1 MRTEDLLRV
10 IGDVDFIRED
20 IDEITDQLQLTKP
33 EAKRLSQ
40 AISSLETAKSILIDL
55 FPTVRS
61 LSAEVRE
68 ELSAALAEI

>member
-20 IDEITDQLQLTKP
+20 IDEITGQLQLTKT
-33 EAKRLSQ
+33 EARRLSQ
-40 AISSLETAKSILIDL
+40 AISSLEKAKSILIDL
-55 FPTVRS
+55 FPNVRS

>member
-33 EAKRLSQ
+33 EARRLSQ

>member
-10 IGDVDFIRED
+10 ISDVDFIRED

-55 FPTVRS
+55 FPTIHS

-68 ELSAALAEI
+68 ELSTGLAEI

>member
-20 IDEITDQLQLTKP
+20 IDEITGQLQLTKP
-33 EAKRLSQ
+33 EARRLSQ